1 MIDSS
6 TLSLFSFQGAFVVIR
21 PKGDFFI
28 LSQQPIGLQEVFF
41 TIFRRSA
48 ATRTNITNLHP
59 NSQVLFIIFVEV
71 FSTTIENEKQNLN
84 ISEMNKG
91 VNKKRI
97 GKHQLF
103 HTIP

>member
-1 MIDSS
+1 
-6 TLSLFSFQGAFVVIR
+6 FSFQRALLVIR
-21 PKGDFFI
+21 PKGDLFI
-28 LSQQPIGLQEVFF
+28 LSHQQLGLQEVFF

-59 NSQVLFIIFVEV
+59 NSQVLFLIFVEM
-71 FSTTIENEKQNLN
+71 FSTTIKNKKQNLN
-84 ISEMNKG
+84 ISETNKT